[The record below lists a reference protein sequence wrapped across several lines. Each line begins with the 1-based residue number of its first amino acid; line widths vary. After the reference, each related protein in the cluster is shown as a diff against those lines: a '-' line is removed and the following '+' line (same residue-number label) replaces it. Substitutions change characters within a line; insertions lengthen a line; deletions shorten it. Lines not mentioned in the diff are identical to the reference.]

1 MEYTHLGRSGLSV
14 SRLCL
19 GTMNFGSLT
28 PPGDAH
34 AIMDRAHELGMNFF
48 DTANTYGRRQ
58 SPPGQVAG
66 NDRSHAGWTEEI
78 LGDWFA
84 QGGGRREK
92 TVLATKLYGDMG
104 PWPNEGKLS
113 ALNIRRACDA
123 SLRRLRTDYIDLY
136 QMHHVDRDTPWDEIW
151 QAMETLVAQGKI
163 LYVGSS
169 NFAGWHIA
177 QACETARVRG
187 LPGLVSEQSLYN
199 LATRWIELEVLPAA
213 RSYGVGVIPWS
224 PLEGGLLGGVLA
236 AEREGRRRLAGRAK
250 AVVEQHR
257 ERIEAWEELCAKL
270 GEAPANVALAWL
282 LHADGVTAPIVG
294 PRTLGQLEGAQ
305 RALEIRLDAGVLARL
320 DEIFPG
326 YQAAPEHYAW

>member
-28 PPGDAH
+28 PTGDAH
-34 AIMDRAHELGMNFF
+34 AIMDRAHELGVNFF
-48 DTANTYGRRQ
+48 DTANTYGRSQ
-58 SPPGQVAG
+58 SPPGQVAN
-66 NDRSHAGWTEEI
+66 NDQSHAGWTEEI

-84 QGGGRREK
+84 KGGGRREK
-92 TVLATKLYGDMG
+92 TVLATKLYGDMS

-163 LYVGSS
+163 LYTGSS

-177 QACETARVRG
+177 QACETARARG
-187 LPGLVSEQSLYN
+187 FTGLVSEQSLYN

-213 RSYGVGVIPWS
+213 RTYGVGIIPWS

-250 AVVEQHR
+250 AIVEAHR
-257 ERIEAWEELCAKL
+257 DRIEAWEELCGKL
-270 GEAPANVALAWL
+270 NEEPAHVALAWL
-282 LHADGVTAPIVG
+282 LHQDGVTAPIIG
-294 PRTLGQLEGAQ
+294 PRTLEQLDSAQ
-305 RALEIRLDAGVLARL
+305 RALEIRLDADVLARL

-326 YQAAPEHYAW
+326 FKTAPEHYAW